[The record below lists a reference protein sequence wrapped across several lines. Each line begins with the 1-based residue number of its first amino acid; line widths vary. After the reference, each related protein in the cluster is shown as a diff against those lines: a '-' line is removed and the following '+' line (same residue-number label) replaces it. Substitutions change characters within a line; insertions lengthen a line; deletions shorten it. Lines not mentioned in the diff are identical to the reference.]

1 MDGKFAKISPFQV
14 DPDRIPDT
22 FDLREEDFA
31 PAGDTEKASMV
42 EKHKSVSYWKD
53 AARRFKANH
62 VSMVALFIFI
72 LVLIFAFI
80 GPKLIPYSYGDQY
93 RSSQKLGPREFSEG
107 EALIAKASSYFDGF
121 YATALQPGSITA
133 VMKGEQYVTK
143 SGKTYAFTQEKNE
156 EGVIIGFE
164 KSSGNLVKVYE
175 KDIDPA
181 TGAVKNATVLAEEPS
196 EPAEGASELKL
207 VKRVF
212 PHMFGTDSVGRDLM
226 ARTMYGARVSIIVGV
241 VAVAIACVVGVF
253 LGLCTAYFGGWVD
266 TVIMRLSEA
275 LMAVPRIM
283 VSMALIAILGNS
295 MMDLAVILSFSTIP
309 MYIRMTRAMALGIK
323 NTDYVKA
330 AQIQG
335 GSSLYIMFRH
345 VLPNSISP
353 IIILMMQNVGMTILM
368 ESGLSFLGIGITIP
382 IPSWGTMVE
391 AGRMYLLACP
401 VLAISP
407 GACVALL
414 VISLNLLGDG
424 IRDALDPR
432 LRGEV

>member
-1 MDGKFAKISPFQV
+1 MDLTQERKA
-14 DPDRIPDT
+14 
-22 FDLREEDFA
+22 LRKQLRR
-31 PAGDTEKASMV
+31 EKT
-42 EKHKSVSYWKD
+42 K
-53 AARRFKANH
+53 RFFKAMFSRRL
-62 VSMVALFIFI
+62 VILGLVGFLFFLFIAVFAG
-72 LVLIFAFI
+72 VLS
-80 GPKLIPYSYGDQY
+80 PYD
-93 RSSQKLGPREFSEG
+93 RD
-107 EALIAKASSYFDGF
+107 ALDY
-121 YATALQPGSITA
+121 TALL
-133 VMKGEQYVTK
+133 
-143 SGKTYAFTQEKNE
+143 
-156 EGVIIGFE
+156 EG
-164 KSSGNLVKVYE
+164 
-175 KDIDPA
+175 
-181 TGAVKNATVLAEEPS
+181 PS
-196 EPAEGASELKL
+196 AAHWL
-207 VKRVF
+207 
-212 PHMFGTDSVGRDLM
+212 GTDALGRDTLT
-226 ARTMYGARVSIIVGV
+226 RIMYGARVSIIVGV

-266 TVIMRLSEA
+266 TIIMRLSEA

-335 GSSLYIMFRH
+335 GGSMYIMFRH

-391 AGRMYLLACP
+391 AGRMYLIGCP
-401 VLAISP
+401 VLAIAP

>member
-1 MDGKFAKISPFQV
+1 M
-14 DPDRIPDT
+14 
-22 FDLREEDFA
+22 DFA
-31 PAGDTEKASMV
+31 QERKAIKKQLRKEKN
-42 EKHKSVSYWKD
+42 K
-53 AARRFKANH
+53 RFFKAMFSRRL
-62 VSMVALFIFI
+62 VILGLVGFLFFLFIAVFAD
-72 LVLIFAFI
+72 VLS
-80 GPKLIPYSYGDQY
+80 PYD
-93 RSSQKLGPREFSEG
+93 RD
-107 EALIAKASSYFDGF
+107 ALDH
-121 YATALQPGSITA
+121 TALLQG
-133 VMKGEQYVTK
+133 
-143 SGKTYAFTQEKNE
+143 
-156 EGVIIGFE
+156 
-164 KSSGNLVKVYE
+164 
-175 KDIDPA
+175 
-181 TGAVKNATVLAEEPS
+181 PS
-196 EPAEGASELKL
+196 AAHWL
-207 VKRVF
+207 
-212 PHMFGTDSVGRDLM
+212 GTDALGRDTLT
-226 ARTMYGARVSIIVGV
+226 RIMYGARVSIIVGV

-275 LMAVPRIM
+275 LMSVPHIM
-283 VSMALIAILGNS
+283 VSMALIAILGNT
-295 MMDLAVILSFSTIP
+295 MMDLAIILSFSTIP

-323 NTDYVKA
+323 NSDYVKA

-335 GSSLYIMFRH
+335 GGSLYIMFRH

-353 IIILMMQNVGMTILM
+353 IIILMMQNVGTTILM

-391 AGRMYLLACP
+391 AGRMYLMACP

>member
-1 MDGKFAKISPFQV
+1 MDLTQERKALKKQ
-14 DPDRIPDT
+14 
-22 FDLREEDFA
+22 LRR
-31 PAGDTEKASMV
+31 EKR
-42 EKHKSVSYWKD
+42 
-53 AARRFKANH
+53 RRFFKA
-62 VSMVALFIFI
+62 F
-72 LVLIFAFI
+72 
-80 GPKLIPYSYGDQY
+80 
-93 RSSQKLGPREFSEG
+93 FSRR
-107 EALIAKASSYFDGF
+107 L
-121 YATALQPGSITA
+121 
-133 VMKGEQYVTK
+133 
-143 SGKTYAFTQEKNE
+143 
-156 EGVIIGFE
+156 VIIGLIGLFFFLFIAIFA
-164 KSSGNLVKVYE
+164 G
-175 KDIDPA
+175 
-181 TGAVKNATVLAEEPS
+181 VLSPYDRDALDNTALLQGPS
-196 EPAEGASELKL
+196 REHLL
-207 VKRVF
+207 
-212 PHMFGTDSVGRDLM
+212 GTDALGRDTLTRIM
-226 ARTMYGARVSIIVGV
+226 FGARVSLIVGV

-295 MMDLAVILSFSTIP
+295 MMDLAVILSISTIP
-309 MYIRMTRAMALGIK
+309 MYIRMTRAMALSIK

-335 GSSLYIMFRH
+335 AGSLYIMLRH
-345 VLPNSISP
+345 VLPNSLSP
-353 IIILMMQNVGMTILM
+353 IIILMMQNVGTTILM

-391 AGRMYLLACP
+391 AGRMYLMACP
-401 VLAISP
+401 ALAISP

>member
-1 MDGKFAKISPFQV
+1 MDLAQERKALKKQ
-14 DPDRIPDT
+14 
-22 FDLREEDFA
+22 LRR
-31 PAGDTEKASMV
+31 EKT
-42 EKHKSVSYWKD
+42 K
-53 AARRFKANH
+53 RFFKA
-62 VSMVALFIFI
+62 M
-72 LVLIFAFI
+72 
-80 GPKLIPYSYGDQY
+80 
-93 RSSQKLGPREFSEG
+93 FSRR
-107 EALIAKASSYFDGF
+107 L
-121 YATALQPGSITA
+121 
-133 VMKGEQYVTK
+133 
-143 SGKTYAFTQEKNE
+143 
-156 EGVIIGFE
+156 VIIG
-164 KSSGNLVKVYE
+164 LVGFLFFLFVAVFANVLTPY
-175 KDIDPA
+175 DPDLPDSTA
-181 TGAVKNATVLAEEPS
+181 LLQGPS
-196 EPAEGASELKL
+196 RAHLL
-207 VKRVF
+207 
-212 PHMFGTDSVGRDLM
+212 GTDYLVRDSLT
-226 ARTMYGARVSIIVGV
+226 RLMYGARVSIIVGV

-266 TVIMRLSEA
+266 IVIMRLSEA

-295 MMDLAVILSFSTIP
+295 IMDLAVILSFSTIP

-335 GSSLYIMFRH
+335 GGSMYIMFRH

-353 IIILMMQNVGMTILM
+353 IIILMMQNVGTTILM

-391 AGRMYLLACP
+391 AGRTYLIASP
-401 VLAISP
+401 ALAIAP

>member
-1 MDGKFAKISPFQV
+1 M
-14 DPDRIPDT
+14 
-22 FDLREEDFA
+22 DFA
-31 PAGDTEKASMV
+31 QERKAIKKQLRKEKN
-42 EKHKSVSYWKD
+42 K
-53 AARRFKANH
+53 RFFKAMFSRRL
-62 VSMVALFIFI
+62 VILGLVGFLFFLFIAVFAD
-72 LVLIFAFI
+72 VLS
-80 GPKLIPYSYGDQY
+80 PYD
-93 RSSQKLGPREFSEG
+93 RD
-107 EALIAKASSYFDGF
+107 ALDH
-121 YATALQPGSITA
+121 TALLQG
-133 VMKGEQYVTK
+133 
-143 SGKTYAFTQEKNE
+143 
-156 EGVIIGFE
+156 
-164 KSSGNLVKVYE
+164 
-175 KDIDPA
+175 
-181 TGAVKNATVLAEEPS
+181 PS
-196 EPAEGASELKL
+196 AAHWL
-207 VKRVF
+207 
-212 PHMFGTDSVGRDLM
+212 GTDALGRDTLT
-226 ARTMYGARVSIIVGV
+226 RIMYGARVSIIVGV

-266 TVIMRLSEA
+266 TIIMRLSEA
-275 LMAVPRIM
+275 LMSVPHIM

-295 MMDLAVILSFSTIP
+295 MMDLAIILSFSTIP

-323 NTDYVKA
+323 NSDYVKA

-335 GSSLYIMFRH
+335 GGSLYIMFRH

-353 IIILMMQNVGMTILM
+353 IIILMMQNVGTTILM

-391 AGRMYLLACP
+391 AGRMYLMACP

>member
-1 MDGKFAKISPFQV
+1 
-14 DPDRIPDT
+14 
-22 FDLREEDFA
+22 
-31 PAGDTEKASMV
+31 
-42 EKHKSVSYWKD
+42 
-53 AARRFKANH
+53 
-62 VSMVALFIFI
+62 
-72 LVLIFAFI
+72 
-80 GPKLIPYSYGDQY
+80 
-93 RSSQKLGPREFSEG
+93 
-107 EALIAKASSYFDGF
+107 
-121 YATALQPGSITA
+121 
-133 VMKGEQYVTK
+133 
-143 SGKTYAFTQEKNE
+143 
-156 EGVIIGFE
+156 
-164 KSSGNLVKVYE
+164 
-175 KDIDPA
+175 
-181 TGAVKNATVLAEEPS
+181 
-196 EPAEGASELKL
+196 
-207 VKRVF
+207 
-212 PHMFGTDSVGRDLM
+212 
-226 ARTMYGARVSIIVGV
+226 
-241 VAVAIACVVGVF
+241 
-253 LGLCTAYFGGWVD
+253 
-266 TVIMRLSEA
+266 
-275 LMAVPRIM
+275 MAVPRIM

-335 GSSLYIMFRH
+335 GGSMYIMFRH

-391 AGRMYLLACP
+391 AGRMYLIGCP
-401 VLAISP
+401 VLAIAP

>member
-1 MDGKFAKISPFQV
+1 MDLTQERKA
-14 DPDRIPDT
+14 
-22 FDLREEDFA
+22 LRKQLRK
-31 PAGDTEKASMV
+31 EKT
-42 EKHKSVSYWKD
+42 K
-53 AARRFKANH
+53 RFFKAMFSRRL
-62 VSMVALFIFI
+62 VIVGLIGFLFFLFIAVFAG
-72 LVLIFAFI
+72 VLSPYDRDALDPGALLE
-80 GPKLIPYSYGDQY
+80 GPSAAHWL
-93 RSSQKLGPREFSEG
+93 
-107 EALIAKASSYFDGF
+107 
-121 YATALQPGSITA
+121 
-133 VMKGEQYVTK
+133 
-143 SGKTYAFTQEKNE
+143 
-156 EGVIIGFE
+156 
-164 KSSGNLVKVYE
+164 
-175 KDIDPA
+175 
-181 TGAVKNATVLAEEPS
+181 
-196 EPAEGASELKL
+196 
-207 VKRVF
+207 
-212 PHMFGTDSVGRDLM
+212 GTDALGRDTLT
-226 ARTMYGARVSIIVGV
+226 RIMYGARVSI
-241 VAVAIACVVGVF
+241 VVGVF

-335 GSSLYIMFRH
+335 GGSLYIMFRH

-391 AGRMYLLACP
+391 AGRMYLIGCP
-401 VLAISP
+401 VLAIAP

>member
-1 MDGKFAKISPFQV
+1 M
-14 DPDRIPDT
+14 T
-22 FDLREEDFA
+22 EE
-31 PAGDTEKASMV
+31 M
-42 EKHKSVSYWKD
+42 
-53 AARRFKANH
+53 
-62 VSMVALFIFI
+62 
-72 LVLIFAFI
+72 
-80 GPKLIPYSYGDQY
+80 
-93 RSSQKLGPREFSEG
+93 
-107 EALIAKASSYFDGF
+107 
-121 YATALQPGSITA
+121 
-133 VMKGEQYVTK
+133 
-143 SGKTYAFTQEKNE
+143 EKNE
-156 EGVIIGFE
+156 VTESPVTTDG
-164 KSSGNLVKVYE
+164 
-175 KDIDPA
+175 DIDTSAPA
-181 TGAVKNATVLAEEPS
+181 RTLWGDAWSRLRRNKLAIFGAVWIVLMILVALTADLWVPQTLGSPTEADSTTMTQDSRLPPS
-196 EPAEGASELKL
+196 PEHP
-207 VKRVF
+207 
-212 PHMFGTDSVGRDLM
+212 FGTDTLGRDVLC
-226 ARTMYGARVSIIVGV
+226 RVIYGARISLAVGV
-241 VAVAIACVVGVF
+241 LATAISTII
-253 LGLCTAYFGGWVD
+253 GLVMGALAAYYGGIWD
-266 TVIMRLSEA
+266 TIIMRLSEA

-335 GSSLYIMFRH
+335 GGSMYIMFRH

-391 AGRMYLLACP
+391 AGRMYLIGCP
-401 VLAISP
+401 VLAIAP